1 MSLITRTV
9 SVDVK
14 QHLTRERETGRQ
26 TDRQTE
32 TERHRQTDRQTETD
46 RDRQTD
52 RGRDREKERN
62 LLFICPH
69 FFLHGALCPSCG

>member
-26 TDRQTE
+26 TDRDRE
-32 TERHRQTDRQTETD
+32 TQTDRQTETD